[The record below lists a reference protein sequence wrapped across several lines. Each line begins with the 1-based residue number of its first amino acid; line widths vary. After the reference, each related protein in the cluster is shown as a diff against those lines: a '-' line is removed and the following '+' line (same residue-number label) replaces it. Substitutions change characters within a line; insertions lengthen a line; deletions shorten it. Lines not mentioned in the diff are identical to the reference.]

1 MTPLSNNVVKA
12 RSLMDCTG
20 ICLVAD
26 TCLSAL
32 YETDDKLCRLNYGK
46 FFSEFIINGGD
57 LSVSSNQAGKSTGPL
72 KSYFITKYFKSFFT
86 FFKIL

>member
-1 MTPLSNNVVKA
+1 MENLLLILMILCTCSAVLWQGTILTINSEGIVTPLSNNVVKA

-46 FFSEFIINGGD
+46 FFF
-57 LSVSSNQAGKSTGPL
+57 
-72 KSYFITKYFKSFFT
+72 
-86 FFKIL
+86 

>member
-1 MTPLSNNVVKA
+1 MES
-12 RSLMDCTG
+12 
-20 ICLVAD
+20 
-26 TCLSAL
+26 
-32 YETDDKLCRLNYGK
+32 
-46 FFSEFIINGGD
+46 FFSESIINGGD